1 MAPYIPQNAHYAH
14 LDVCEHLPEDL
25 YAFVGKGGHR
35 FYRLTRELGL
45 RYIWFNPETK
55 VIELWGPYESF
66 RDRDPVTVVRT
77 ELNKFVSQLDTRYE
91 IVTDVQTTKDAPP
104 DSSSQCAHPP
114 EQPGRDSAW
123 VKSPCVT
130 C

>member
-14 LDVCEHLPEDL
+14 LDVCEHLHEHL
-25 YAFVGKGGHR
+25 YAFVGRGGHR

-66 RDRDPVTVVRT
+66 RDRNPVAVVRA
-77 ELNKFVSQLDTRYE
+77 ELDKFVSQLDTRVAVPKE
-91 IVTDVQTTKDAPP
+91 SPKDASPDPP
-104 DSSSQCAHPP
+104 SHFSEPAPERPGGDSP
-114 EQPGRDSAW
+114 W